1 MKAIDTRLGDKLYFK
16 IGEVSK
22 LVGVKPYV
30 LRYWETEFPELN
42 PEKTTTGQRTYS
54 RNDVHLAALIDEL
67 VHQRRYTIEGARN
80 VLKDV
85 KGRWEDGLAQLDAAT
100 SEPAPPDP
108 SFEREIER
116 LKRENARLANL
127 VDAQDKQIRNLKT
140 NYLKLSKELLQHQ
153 KEKSSVA
160 ESLTRELK
168 ALRSIAVRTRPATT
182 IQSD

>member
-54 RNDVHLAALIDEL
+54 RDDVHLSALIDEL
-67 VHQRRYTIEGARN
+67 VHERRYTIEGARN
-80 VLKDV
+80 VLKEI
-85 KGRWEDGLAQLDAAT
+85 KGNWEDGLAQLDAT
-100 SEPAPPDP
+100 TGDSTPPDP
-108 SFEREIER
+108 GTDREIER
-116 LKRENARLANL
+116 LKRENSRLLNL

-140 NYLKLSKELLQHQ
+140 NYLKLSKEVLQHQ
-153 KEKSSVA
+153 KEKSSMA

-168 ALRSIAVRTRPATT
+168 ALRSIAIQTRPTTT